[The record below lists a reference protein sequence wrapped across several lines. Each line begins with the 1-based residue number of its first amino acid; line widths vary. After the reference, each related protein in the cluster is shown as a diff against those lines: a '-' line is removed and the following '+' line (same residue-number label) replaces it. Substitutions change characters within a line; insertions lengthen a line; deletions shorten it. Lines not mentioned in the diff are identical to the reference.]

1 VGVRERR
8 KIWKGDEREID
19 REGVWV
25 GGRGRDISRM
35 KGGREREEQ
44 RWGMRRVGQLIRIY
58 IDLLMTRIQDD
69 GQVEEDTCYATNI

>member
-1 VGVRERR
+1 M
-8 KIWKGDEREID
+8 
-19 REGVWV
+19 
-25 GGRGRDISRM
+25 GGRGRDISGM

>member
-1 VGVRERR
+1 
-8 KIWKGDEREID
+8 
-19 REGVWV
+19 V

-58 IDLLMTRIQDD
+58 IDLLTTRIQDD
-69 GQVEEDTCYATNI
+69 GQVEEDTCYANKYIKPHRKRKELARNLN

>member
-1 VGVRERR
+1 M
-8 KIWKGDEREID
+8 
-19 REGVWV
+19 

-58 IDLLMTRIQDD
+58 IDLLTTTRQDD
-69 GQVEEDTCYATNI
+69 GEVEEDTSYATNI